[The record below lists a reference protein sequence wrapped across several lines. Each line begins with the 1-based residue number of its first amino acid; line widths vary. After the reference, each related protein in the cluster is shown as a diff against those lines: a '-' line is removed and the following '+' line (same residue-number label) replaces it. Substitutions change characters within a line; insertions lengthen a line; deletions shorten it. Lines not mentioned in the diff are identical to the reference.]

1 MKARLAFIAGAGIG
15 YVLGARAGRGQYEK
29 IKTQAANVWNDPKVQ
44 NGIKTAEETIK
55 EQAPVVA
62 EKAKE
67 AAVAGA
73 EKAKEAAAAGTE
85 KAKEKAEDIKDA
97 RAEAK
102 TEKQVEKAEA
112 KAEKEAE
119 KADKKAQKLV
129 DEAPADVVS
138 DPATDMN
145 DEGPAPTK

>member
-29 IKTQAANVWNDPKVQ
+29 IKAQATNVWNDPKVQ

-55 EQAPVVA
+55 EQATVVA

>member
-1 MKARLAFIAGAGIG
+1 MKARLAFIAGVGIG

-67 AAVAGA
+67 AAAAGA

-85 KAKEKAEDIKDA
+85 KAKEKAEEVKDA
-97 RAEAK
+97 R
-102 TEKQVEKAEA
+102 AEA

-119 KADKKAQKLV
+119 KADKKAQKLA

-145 DEGPAPTK
+145 DEGPATTK

>member
-1 MKARLAFIAGAGIG
+1 MKARLAFLAGAGIG

-44 NGIKTAEETIK
+44 NGLKTAEETIK

-67 AAVAGA
+67 AAVAGT
-73 EKAKEAAAAGTE
+73 EKAKEAAAAGAE
-85 KAKEKAEDIKDA
+85 KAQAKASDIKEN

-102 TEKQVEKAEA
+102 AH
-112 KAEKEAE
+112 
-119 KADKKAQKLV
+119 KKAQKLV

-138 DPATDMN
+138 DPATDMA
-145 DEGPAPTK
+145 DEGPQPAA

>member
-29 IKTQAANVWNDPKVQ
+29 IKTQATNIWNDPKVQ

-67 AAVAGA
+67 AAVAGT
-73 EKAKEAAAAGTE
+73 EKAKEAAAAG
-85 KAKEKAEDIKDA
+85 
-97 RAEAK
+97 
-102 TEKQVEKAEA
+102 
-112 KAEKEAE
+112 
-119 KADKKAQKLV
+119 
-129 DEAPADVVS
+129 
-138 DPATDMN
+138 
-145 DEGPAPTK
+145 PAPTK